1 MDLCVY
7 ICYISRC
14 IYNLDVDVYIYMCV
28 YIIYVYIYI
37 YIYIYIKAWSCSE
50 NSKNS
55 AGSAVKARSSGQG
68 SSGYYI

>member
-1 MDLCVY
+1 MY
-7 ICYISRC
+7 I
-14 IYNLDVDVYIYMCV
+14 YIYMCV
-28 YIIYVYIYI
+28 YHIYI
-37 YIYIYIKAWSCSE
+37 YTYTHIYIYIKAWSCSE